1 MPVVATPKLAKLAKW
16 GLSGPL
22 ATQVTIGAMGHG
34 AGGAIAWAAT
44 NSKLGK
50 LGKFGEFVYRSKFS
64 PPIQRWP
71 SGEKSDISVMF
82 GHLWVGRLV
91 EF

>member
-1 MPVVATPKLAKLAKW
+1 MPVVATPKLAKLAKVGVEW
-16 GLSGPL
+16 PVGHPSYHW
-22 ATQVTIGAMGHG
+22 GHG
-34 AGGAIAWAAT
+34 AGGATAWAAT

-50 LGKFGEFVYRSKFS
+50 LGKFGEFVDHSKFS
-64 PPIQRWP
+64 LPIQRWP

-82 GHLWVGRLV
+82 GHLWMGRLI